1 MVFLCKATPAAIL
14 PTGKSAAFWP
24 GLHSSACRTCLM
36 WLWCA
41 MMVKQGVT
49 NTFPFKCLD
58 VQIAIFY
65 LTQGNTSSCPF
76 PDLQSIGSISLKLT
90 CAKEPPGT
98 ATVHYF
104 FARARLDLQFLTT
117 CVHIGHIWSASVQ
130 QSHWLSQLCRIF
142 LWDCSSFIRQPRET
156 RTSNLTDKAFVLVNG
171 YFNY

>member
-1 MVFLCKATPAAIL
+1 MQSDTCRHFTIRKIRSFL
-14 PTGKSAAFWP
+14 TG
-24 GLHSSACRTCLM
+24 SSLYLTSDLLNVALVCND
-36 WLWCA
+36 
-41 MMVKQGVT
+41 GVT
-49 NTFPFKCLD
+49 DTFPRGSSFPFKCLD
-58 VQIAIFY
+58 VQIA
-65 LTQGNTSSCPF
+65 
-76 PDLQSIGSISLKLT
+76 

-104 FARARLDLQFLTT
+104 FARARLDLQFLTI

-171 YFNY
+171 YFNYWNQIGSSKTNFRSN